1 MSFLDRIP
9 YVMLIVWAVF
19 MALAPFVP
27 EPHLLEKLKML
38 MDGTLSKP
46 IDIFDLFW
54 HTLPD
59 ILLVL
64 KLVRDRSVKS
74 AGES

>member
-9 YVMLIVWAVF
+9 YLMLIVWAVF
-19 MALAPFVP
+19 MALAPFQP
-27 EPHLLEKLKML
+27 EPHLIEKVRML
-38 MDGTLSKP
+38 SEGTLTKP

-54 HTLPD
+54 HLLPD

-64 KLVRDRSVKS
+64 KLIRDRSAK
-74 AGES
+74 GEAS

>member
-27 EPHLLEKLKML
+27 EPHLLEKVKML

-54 HTLPD
+54 HLLPD
-59 ILLVL
+59 VLLVL
-64 KLVRDRSVKS
+64 KLVRARSLKAEGS
-74 AGES
+74 